1 MTFEW
6 PLALLALLLVPAAAV
21 AYVLLDRRRR
31 ASDASHFASPA
42 IFPSVVGKAPGRVR
56 HLPVAILL
64 VAVAALVTGFARPHA
79 ERSVK
84 RNEATVML
92 AVDTSRSMTATDV
105 KPTRLAAAG
114 DAIQRFLK
122 VVPDSLRVGVVTFA
136 DRAAVVAPPT
146 HDRKVVQDA
155 LREARPGE
163 GTALG
168 EALTLALRSA
178 RSVRDDNNKPPPA
191 SILVISDGAQT
202 QGQTTPQA
210 AAARAK
216 AAGVPIYS
224 IVIGTADGV
233 VTRKLT
239 GGYTERVRVPPDPDA
254 LKLVATASGGRAFV
268 AVDDGNLKRVYQEL
282 GERLGHERK
291 QAEVTAAFAGAG
303 MLLLLASGALSAAL
317 FRRLP

>member
-6 PLALLALLLVPAAAV
+6 PLALLALLIVPAAAV
-21 AYVLLDRRRR
+21 AYVLVDRRRR
-31 ASDASHFASPA
+31 ESDAAHFASPA
-42 IFPSVVGKAPGRVR
+42 IFPSVIGKAPGRVR
-56 HLPVAILL
+56 HVPVAILL

-92 AVDTSRSMTATDV
+92 AVDVSRSMTATDV
-105 KPTRLAAAG
+105 KPSRLAAAG

-146 HDRKVVQDA
+146 HDRQVVQAA
-155 LREARPGE
+155 LREAQPGE

-168 EALTLALRSA
+168 EALVLALRSA
-178 RSVRDDNNKPPPA
+178 RSVRDDNNQPPPA

-210 AAARAK
+210 AARRAK
-216 AAGVPIYS
+216 AAGVPIYT
-224 IVIGTADGV
+224 ILIGTPDGV

-254 LKLVATASGGRAFV
+254 LKLVATGSGGQAFAV
-268 AVDDGNLKRVYQEL
+268 ADNTNLKRVYEEL
-282 GERLGHERK
+282 GKRLGHERK

-317 FRRLP
+317 FRRMP

>member
-21 AYVLLDRRRR
+21 AYVYVDRRRR
-31 ASDASHFASPA
+31 ASDAGHFASPA
-42 IFPSVVGKAPGRVR
+42 IFPSVVGKAPGHVR

-64 VAVAALVTGFARPHA
+64 LAVAALVTGFARPHA
-79 ERSVK
+79 DRTVK

-92 AVDTSRSMTATDV
+92 AVDVSRSMTATDV

-122 VVPDSLRVGVVTFA
+122 VVPDSLRVGVVLFA

-146 HDRKVVQDA
+146 HDRTVVEDA
-155 LREARPGE
+155 LRQAQPGE

-168 EALTLALRSA
+168 EAILLSLRSA
-178 RSVRDDNNKPPPA
+178 RSVRDDNGKPPPA

-210 AAARAK
+210 AAGRAK
-216 AAGVPIYS
+216 KAGVPIYS
-224 IVIGTADGV
+224 VVIGTPDGV

-239 GGYTERVRVPPDPDA
+239 GGYTERVRVPPDPAA
-254 LKLVATASGGRAFV
+254 LKLLATGSGGQAYTV
-268 AVDDGNLKRVYQEL
+268 ADDANLKHVYEEL
-282 GERLGHERK
+282 GKRLGHERK
-291 QAEVTAAFAGAG
+291 PAEVTAAFAGAG

>member
-1 MTFEW
+1 M
-6 PLALLALLLVPAAAV
+6 ALLALLLVPAAAV

-31 ASDASHFASPA
+31 ESDAAHFASPA
-42 IFPSVVGKAPGRVR
+42 IFPNVVGKAPGRVR

-64 VAVAALVTGFARPHA
+64 LAVAALVTGFARPHA
-79 ERSVK
+79 EHSVK

-92 AVDTSRSMTATDV
+92 AVDVSRSMTANDV

-136 DRAAVVAPPT
+136 DRAAVVAPPS
-146 HDRKVVQDA
+146 HDRSVVEDA
-155 LREARPGE
+155 LRQARPGE

-168 EALTLALRSA
+168 EALTLAIRSA
-178 RSVRDDNNKPPPA
+178 RSVRDDNNQPPPA

-202 QGQTTPQA
+202 QGTVTPQQA
-210 AAARAK
+210 TARAK
-216 AAGVPIYS
+216 VAGIPIYS
-224 IVIGTADGV
+224 VVIGTPDGV

-239 GGYTERVRVPPDPDA
+239 GGYTERVRVPPDPAA
-254 LKLVATASGGRAFV
+254 LKQVATGSGGQMFTV
-268 AVDDGNLKRVYQEL
+268 ADDANLKRVYEEL
-282 GERLGHERK
+282 GKRLGHERK

-317 FRRLP
+317 FRRMP

>member
-1 MTFEW
+1 MTFQW
-6 PLALLALLLVPAAAV
+6 PLALLALLLVPAAAF

-31 ASDASHFASPA
+31 ESDAAQFASPA
-42 IFPSVVGKAPGRVR
+42 IFPNVVGKSPGRMR

-79 ERSVK
+79 TRSVK

-92 AVDTSRSMTATDV
+92 AVDVSRSMTATDV

-136 DRAAVVAPPT
+136 DRAAVVAPPS

-155 LREARPGE
+155 LREAQPGE

-178 RSVRDDNNKPPPA
+178 RSVRDDNNQPPPA

-202 QGQTTPQA
+202 QGTITPQA
-210 AAARAK
+210 AARRAK
-216 AAGVPIYS
+216 AVGVPIYS
-224 IVIGTADGV
+224 VVIGTPDGV

-239 GGYTERVRVPPDPDA
+239 GGYTERVRVPPDPQA
-254 LKLVATASGGRAFV
+254 LRDVARDSGGQAFTV
-268 AVDDGNLKRVYQEL
+268 ADDGNLKRVYEEL
-282 GERLGHERK
+282 GKRLGHERK